1 MTKGNGQKQFL
12 WKLVAVLMSVLVVV
26 GGYLHGRAINDLDT
40 QELRV
45 QSLEV
50 RSALLEQATY
60 NIQEKQ
66 DKMDITLIE
75 VRDAVI
81 RIEGKIN

>member
-1 MTKGNGQKQFL
+1 MKTGNGQKEFL
-12 WKLVAVLMSVLVVV
+12 WKVVAVLMSVLVLV
-26 GGYLHGRAINDLDT
+26 GGYLHGRAVSAVDDL
-40 QELRV
+40 ELDV

-50 RSALLEQATY
+50 RSALMEQATF

-66 DKMDITLIE
+66 NKMDATLTE

-81 RIEGKIN
+81 RIEEKIN